1 MAEEGWIKLYRSIR
15 SNWLWEDGNE
25 RYLKWWVDILL
36 MVNHQPR
43 KVLVNGEFVE
53 IKTGERLTSTV
64 KLSKRWGVS
73 RNTVTKFLKLLEKD
87 EMILTSKSRQNG
99 TTLKVLHYADYQG
112 FEDKKRHQT
121 EQRSEQRTEHKQ
133 ELKELKNKDS
143 ELDFKEFFD
152 YLNKVTGRSFKNI
165 QSNQKLVSARLKAGY
180 TKMDLKLVI
189 DYKTSEW
196 KGTDYE
202 KYLQP
207 STLFKASKFDEYLNQ
222 AKLAISKQRTKTTSD
237 GQRAGKTAEEIE
249 AERKKHAEE
258 ITRRAE
264 ERLNNEHG
272 D

>member
-25 RYLKWWVDILL
+25 RYLKWWIDILL

-87 EMILTSKSRQNG
+87 EMILASKSRQNG

-121 EQRSEQRTEHKQ
+121 EQRTEQRTEHKQ
-133 ELKELKNKDS
+133 ELKELKNKDHENFEKLWKLYPKKEGNKKRAEKAYLEAIKNGVTNKEIQTGIVNYIKKIQVEGIERKYIAQGATWFFQNRWTDEY
-143 ELDFKEFFD
+143 ELD
-152 YLNKVTGRSFKNI
+152 
-165 QSNQKLVSARLKAGY
+165 
-180 TKMDLKLVI
+180 
-189 DYKTSEW
+189 
-196 KGTDYE
+196 
-202 KYLQP
+202 P
-207 STLFKASKFDEYLNQ
+207 
-222 AKLAISKQRTKTTSD
+222 ISKTTSD
-237 GQRAGKTAEEIE
+237 GQRAGKTAEEITNKE
-249 AERKKHAEE
+249 QEHLKE
-258 ITRRAE
+258 IERRARE
-264 ERLNNEHG
+264 AKANNEHR

>member
-25 RYLKWWVDILL
+25 RYLKWWIDILL

-87 EMILTSKSRQNG
+87 EMILASKSRQNG

-121 EQRSEQRTEHKQ
+121 EQRTEHKQ
-133 ELKELKNKDS
+133 ELKELKNKDHENFEKLWKLYPKKEGNKKRAEKAYLEAIKNGVTNKEIQAGIVNYIKKIQVEGIERKYIAQGATWFFQNRWTDEY
-143 ELDFKEFFD
+143 ELD
-152 YLNKVTGRSFKNI
+152 
-165 QSNQKLVSARLKAGY
+165 
-180 TKMDLKLVI
+180 
-189 DYKTSEW
+189 
-196 KGTDYE
+196 
-202 KYLQP
+202 P
-207 STLFKASKFDEYLNQ
+207 
-222 AKLAISKQRTKTTSD
+222 ISKTTGD
-237 GQRAGKTAEEIE
+237 GQRAGKTTEEIE

-258 ITRRAE
+258 IARRAE

>member
-25 RYLKWWVDILL
+25 RYLKWWLDILL

-112 FEDKKRHQT
+112 FEEKKRHQT
-121 EQRSEQRTEHKQ
+121 EQRTEQRTEHKQ
-133 ELKELKNKDS
+133 ELKELNNNVD
-143 ELDFKEFFD
+143 LDFGDFFD
-152 YLNKVTGRSFKNI
+152 YFNKKTGRSFRNI
-165 QSNQKLVSARLKAGY
+165 ESNRKLVRARLNDGF
-180 TKMDLKLVI
+180 TKKDLKMVI
-189 DYKTSEW
+189 DYKCTEW
-196 KGTDYE
+196 KNNESMY
-202 KYLQP
+202 KYLRP
-207 STLFKASKFDEYLNQ
+207 NTLFAPSHFNDYLNE
-222 AKLAISKQRTKTTSD
+222 AKEYVTSSRPETTSD
-237 GQRAGKTAEEIE
+237 GQRAGKSIEEIE
-249 AERKKHAEE
+249 AERANHLKE
-258 ITRRAE
+258 IE
-264 ERLNNEHG
+264 ERAREKLNEH
-272 D
+272 